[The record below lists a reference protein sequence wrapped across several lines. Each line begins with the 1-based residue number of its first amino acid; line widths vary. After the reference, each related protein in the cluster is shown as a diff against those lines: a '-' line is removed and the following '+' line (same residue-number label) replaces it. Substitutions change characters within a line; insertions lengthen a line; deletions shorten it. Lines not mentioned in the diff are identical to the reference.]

1 MRWKKRVKINE
12 KVRHSW
18 FLIVVLVFCHDLF
31 ATMNA
36 RGVTWTTVE
45 LPRFHKKGLE
55 TCAPIP
61 KPKSIHWICFIRE
74 SVVFFVCVNAAN
86 CVICR

>member
-45 LPRFHKKGLE
+45 LPRFHERAFRRVL
-55 TCAPIP
+55 
-61 KPKSIHWICFIRE
+61 KSQKVSIGYASFEKTEECCFC
-74 SVVFFVCVNAAN
+74 VCER
-86 CVICR
+86 C